1 MFDAEVTDTNDLGAI
16 AGLNT
21 EPNDGTF
28 SLTGTSNG
36 LVGSQS
42 PEILDVP
49 TGGGDNYDEI
59 ILSQGPS
66 TGGPLPK
73 IENRTGSETS
83 PSVDVLTGEN
93 TEADDSLRQSR
104 SIQPRNG
111 NSTIYVDK
119 DAKGNDSGS
128 SWKNAY
134 TDLQD
139 AIKAAKLGTEIWVAD
154 GTYKPTAGSDRE
166 VSFEMKDFVEIY
178 GGFKG
183 NETELNQR
191 NWRRNETILSGDIGV
206 KGDNSDN
213 SYHVVKSDD
222 VNALAVLD
230 GFTIRDGNANERYDN
245 DEGGGI
251 YNNSGSPTLSNL
263 KISNNFALDDGGGMY
278 NSYGEQK
285 ITNVSFIGNVAT
297 RGGALYN
304 REGSYDITNVV
315 FTQNFSTYG
324 SAIYNDGRIDLDI
337 NNATIGG
344 NSSGEVGTIYNAR
357 YSNITI
363 EVNNSIIWG
372 NPSAGGSSI
381 DGDDAD
387 DFTIN
392 IANSIIE
399 GNTSS
404 LNLNKDPKFA
414 DADKGNYNLQANSPA
429 IDAGDNSLIS
439 EVKTDLNGRKRIIGG
454 TVDMGAY
461 EFNPSSGGKTPKISI
476 GNANI
481 TEGNNGAKTAR
492 FTVTLDSKP
501 DETVRVNYATANGSA
516 KAGQDFRNAKGTL
529 VFKAGQTKKT
539 ITVPILGD
547 TDFESREQFKVNL
560 SQPKNAKLGDKLG
573 IGTIKDNDKKATD
586 SDNSFNR
593 ATNLGVLR
601 GKPETITDDIGFKAG
616 NSKDK
621 SDFYR
626 FRVNKGG
633 TVDWFVDSLE
643 QNADVKLYNSKKKLV
658 DRSNNKGIFPE
669 VLSTKLK
676 KGTYYIE
683 VLPKGNSST
692 PYRLSLDF

>member
-1 MFDAEVTDTNDLGAI
+1 MFDVEATDINDLGAI
-16 AGLNT
+16 AGLNRD
-21 EPNDGTF
+21 PNDGIF

-36 LVGSQS
+36 LVGGPG

-49 TGGGDNYDEI
+49 TGGADNYDNI
-59 ILSQGPS
+59 ILSQGPL

-73 IENRTGSETS
+73 IENRTKSETS
-83 PSVDVLTGEN
+83 PSVDILTGEN
-93 TEADDSLRQSR
+93 TEADDGLRQSR

-119 DAKGNDSGS
+119 DAKGSDNGS
-128 SWKNAY
+128 SWRNAY

-139 AIKAAKLGTEIWVAD
+139 AIQSADLGAEIWVAE
-154 GTYKPTAGSDRE
+154 GTYKPTAGNDRE
-166 VSFEMKDFVEIY
+166 VSFYMKNFVAIY

-213 SYHVVKSDD
+213 SYNVVISEDA
-222 VNALAVLD
+222 NALAVLD
-230 GFTIRDGNANERYDN
+230 GFTIRDGNANQGDYRDGGGGIRNEGGDPTFAN
-245 DEGGGI
+245 LKIINNSTEVLGGGI
-251 YNNSGSPTLSNL
+251 YNQSSDIKATNIELIGNTASS
-263 KISNNFALDDGGGMY
+263 GGGMY
-278 NSYGEQK
+278 NS
-285 ITNVSFIGNVAT
+285 S
-297 RGGALYN
+297 
-304 REGSYDITNVV
+304 SYISMTNVV
-315 FTQNFSTYG
+315 IRDNLSNTG
-324 SAIYNDGRIDLDI
+324 GAIYNSASDFKL
-337 NNATIGG
+337 NNATITD
-344 NSSGEVGTIYNAR
+344 NFDEVATIYNIKQSTDR
-357 YSNITI
+357 TI
-363 EVNNSIIWG
+363 ALTNSIIWG
-372 NPSAGGSSI
+372 NQSAGGLSLGR
-381 DGDDAD
+381 D
-387 DFTIN
+387 TIT
-392 IANSIIE
+392 ITNSIVE
-399 GNTSS
+399 GDPSS
-404 LNLNKDPKFA
+404 LNKDPKFV

-439 EVKTDLNGRKRIIGG
+439 EVKTDLNGKRRIMGG

-461 EFNPSSGGKTPKISI
+461 EFSPNRGGTTPKISI

-481 TEGNNGAKTAR
+481 TEGNNGAKKAR

-516 KAGQDFRNAKGTL
+516 KAGEDFRNAKGTL
-529 VFKAGQTKKT
+529 VFKPGQTKKT

-547 TDFESREQFKVNL
+547 TEFESREQFKVNL
-560 SQPKNAKLGDKLG
+560 SRPKNAKLGDKLG
-573 IGTIKDNDKKATD
+573 IGIIKDNDKKAAD
-586 SDNSFNR
+586 SDNNFNG
-593 ATNLGVLR
+593 AKNLGVLR
-601 GKPETITDDIGFKAG
+601 AKPETITDDIGFKAG

-626 FRVNKGG
+626 FRVNRGG
-633 TVDWFVDSLE
+633 TVDWFLDSLE

-658 DRSNNKGIFPE
+658 DRSSNKGIFPE

-683 VLPKGNSST
+683 VLPKGNSRT

>member
-1 MFDAEVTDTNDLGAI
+1 MFDVEATDINDLGAI
-16 AGLNT
+16 AGLNA
-21 EPNDGTF
+21 EPNDGTI

-36 LVGSQS
+36 LVGGPS

-49 TGGGDNYDEI
+49 TGRADNYDNI
-59 ILSQGPS
+59 ILSQGPF
-66 TGGPLPK
+66 TDGPLPK
-73 IENRTGSETS
+73 IENRTESETS

-119 DAKGNDSGS
+119 DAKGNDNGS
-128 SWKNAY
+128 SWNNAY

-139 AIKAAKLGTEIWVAD
+139 AIKAAPRGAEIWVAE
-154 GTYKPTAGSDRE
+154 GTYKPTAGNNRE
-166 VSFEMKDFVEIY
+166 VSFEMKDFVAIY

-206 KGDNSDN
+206 KDDASDN
-213 SYHVVKSDD
+213 SYHVVQSSY

-230 GFTIRDGNANERYDN
+230 GFTIRDGNANGPSFGGEDN
-245 DEGGGI
+245 GGGI
-251 YNNSGSPTLSNL
+251 YNRSGSPTLSNL
-263 KISNNFALDDGGGMY
+263 KIADNLAQDMGGGMY
-278 NSYGEQK
+278 NSRSQPK
-285 ITNVSFIGNVAT
+285 ITNVSFIGNVA
-297 RGGALYN
+297 RNGGAIYN
-304 REGSYDITNVV
+304 YISFYGVTNSTFVE
-315 FTQNFSTYG
+315 NFSTYG
-324 SAIYNDGRIDLDI
+324 SAIYNFDGTLKI
-337 NNATIGG
+337 NNVTISG
-344 NSSGEVGTIYNAR
+344 NSSGEVGTIYNND
-357 YSNITI
+357 SVTI

-372 NPSAGGSSI
+372 NPSAGGSPI
-381 DGDDAD
+381 HGDDA
-387 DFTIN
+387 TIN

-399 GNTSS
+399 GNTSG
-404 LNLNKDPKFA
+404 LNLNKDPKFV

-429 IDAGDNSLIS
+429 INAGDNSLVS
-439 EVKTDLNGRKRIIGG
+439 EVKTDLSGRRRIMGG

-461 EFNPSSGGKTPKISI
+461 EFDPSSGGKTPKISI

-516 KAGQDFRNAKGTL
+516 KAGEDFRNAKGTL
-529 VFKAGQTKKT
+529 VFKPGQTKKT

-573 IGTIKDNDKKATD
+573 IGIIKDNDKKAAD

-601 GKPETITDDIGFKAG
+601 SKPETITDDIGFKAG
-616 NSKDK
+616 NSTDK

-643 QNADVKLYNSKKKLV
+643 QNADVKLYDSRKKLV
-658 DRSNNKGIFPE
+658 DRSSNKGIFPE
-669 VLSTKLK
+669 LLSTKLK

-683 VLPKGNSST
+683 VLPKGNSRT